1 VSFALESDALGAD
14 DGPLVRVVDR
24 GCQVRGRV
32 QGGVSV
38 VDMPGRSGLGLVGS
52 VKNFSDGSVQVRV
65 RGTPETLDQL
75 ESLLQ
80 LAPRWLA
87 SIRST
92 RWRRSW
98 TPG

>member
-52 VKNFSDGSVQVRV
+52 AKNFSDGSVQAV
-65 RGTPETLDQL
+65 LDTGVTTFGS
-75 ESLLQ
+75 E
-80 LAPRWLA
+80 
-87 SIRST
+87 
-92 RWRRSW
+92 
-98 TPG
+98 G